1 MASPDDGPDGKRQLH
16 PLPKGLVEL
25 YGLLAVLFVLVPEWM
40 AGGAMRSIPG
50 VNQGNPLPVTASA
63 WRRLP
68 ELRLAALNLVQLRQ
82 LARQLRLWGY
92 ASQGRDRLTAR
103 ILRRLKRVRAWE
115 SRLPRGL

>member
-1 MASPDDGPDGKRQLH
+1 M
-16 PLPKGLVEL
+16 EL

-68 ELRLAALNLVQLRQ
+68 ELRLAALSLAQLRQ
-82 LARQLRLWGY
+82 LARRLRLWGY
-92 ASQGRDRLTAR
+92 ASLSRERLTIQ
-103 ILRRLKRVRAWE
+103 ILRRLKRVRTWE
-115 SRLPRGL
+115 SWLPRGL